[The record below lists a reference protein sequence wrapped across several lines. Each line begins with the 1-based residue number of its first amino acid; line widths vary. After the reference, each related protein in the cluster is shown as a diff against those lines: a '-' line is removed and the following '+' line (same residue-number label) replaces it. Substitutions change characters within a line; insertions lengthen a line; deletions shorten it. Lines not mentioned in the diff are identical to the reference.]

1 MQLLIVINPFYH
13 SAQNSPKKAKT
24 ALSKRKQSAS
34 VAATAISVKKP
45 VIRTDDSDGG
55 ADSVMYVFFHASPS
69 HIYNYIYDRSDN
81 VSVAGSDNGT
91 DGKEAVALKI
101 VKYKAT
107 LDDIRRK
114 ILELESQA
122 MADIQSDDKEELEWP
137 VTPPRYLL
145 F

>member
-1 MQLLIVINPFYH
+1 M
-13 SAQNSPKKAKT
+13 
-24 ALSKRKQSAS
+24 
-34 VAATAISVKKP
+34 
-45 VIRTDDSDGG
+45 
-55 ADSVMYVFFHASPS
+55 
-69 HIYNYIYDRSDN
+69 
-81 VSVAGSDNGT
+81 
-91 DGKEAVALKI
+91 KI

-122 MADIQSDDKEELEWP
+122 MTDIQSDDKEELEWP